1 MPTEPERVAAGLL
14 AALGGVVAGAV
25 LGALPVRAE
34 APLSAIDWLSESVAA
49 PAKPGTTGNGVTGN
63 GIPGGGVAGG
73 TAGSGGGVAGNG
85 TVIPPAR
92 ADEPAISKS
101 GALPANVAVSVI
113 GGPSPDA
120 VGLLSSA
127 ATGFP
132 HELWGLGRLD
142 EVTAAIRG
150 TQTEGLPA
158 LQSLLVTLLIAE
170 AAPPAD
176 AGDKAELLIARVD
189 KLLELGALDQAA
201 ALLEEA
207 GPDTNP
213 EVFRR
218 AFDVA
223 LLTGTED
230 AACAD
235 LAKAPALAPTLTTR
249 VFCLARSGD
258 WNAAAL
264 TLRTAQALGHVSG
277 LEDTLLSRFL
287 DPDLDEGE
295 ELPAPPSPV
304 TPLIWRIYDAIGEPL
319 PTTMMP
325 LAFAHAE
332 LSPRAG
338 WKAQLEAAERL
349 ARAGVIPAN
358 QLLGLYTQR
367 KPAASGGVW
376 DRAEAFQRFDAALTA
391 GDVGAIEQRLPLAYA
406 RMADVEAE
414 VPFAE
419 LFAAAL
425 ARLPLTGDAA
435 RIGYDMGLL
444 SPDYR
449 SLAAS
454 ALSPGD
460 MRARFLAGLAAG
472 AVGGLVPPDSM
483 ARAIAPAFT
492 APAIPAQAQELLA
505 QKRVGEAI
513 LMAVALIDTGLKGD
527 LPRVAEGLSL
537 LRRLGLEDV
546 ARRTAL
552 ELMILERRG

>member
-1 MPTEPERVAAGLL
+1 MPTER
-14 AALGGVVAGAV
+14 AGAGHG
-25 LGALPVRAE
+25 GALILALLLTASAARAE
-34 APLSAIDWLSESVAA
+34 APLSAIDWLSESVSS
-49 PAKPGTTGNGVTGN
+49 PA
-63 GIPGGGVAGG
+63 
-73 TAGSGGGVAGNG
+73 AGSPATNG
-85 TVIPPAR
+85 SVTLPPPS
-92 ADEPAISKS
+92 DEPAVTSDS
-101 GALPANVAVSVI
+101 ALPGDVAVSVI

-120 VGLLSSA
+120 VGLLSPA

-132 HELWGLGRLD
+132 QDLWGLGRLT

-150 TQTEGLPA
+150 AQAEGLPA
-158 LQSLLVTLLIAE
+158 LQALLVTLLIAE

-176 AGDKAELLIARVD
+176 AGDRADLLIARVD
-189 KLLELGALDQAA
+189 KLLEIGALDQAA
-201 ALLEEA
+201 ALLQEA
-207 GPDTNP
+207 GTDTNP

-230 AACAD
+230 AACET
-235 LAKAPALAPTLTTR
+235 LARAPTLAPTLTTR

-277 LEDTLLSRFL
+277 VEDALLSRFL
-287 DPDLDEGE
+287 DPDLYEGE
-295 ELPAPPSPV
+295 PVPDPPKPV
-304 TPLIWRIYDAIGEPL
+304 TPLIWRIYEAIGEPL

-358 QLLGLYTQR
+358 QLLGLYTER

-376 DRAEAFQRFDAALTA
+376 DRAEAFQRFDAALSR
-391 GDVGAIEQRLPLAYA
+391 GDLGSIEQRLPLAFA

-414 VPFAE
+414 VPFAD
-419 LFAAAL
+419 LFAARL
-425 ARLPLTGDAA
+425 ADLPLTGDAA
-435 RIGYDMGLL
+435 RIAYEMGLL

-449 SLAAS
+449 SLATS
-454 ALSPGD
+454 PLSPGD
-460 MRARFLAGLAAG
+460 LRAKFLAGLAAG
-472 AVGGLVPPDSM
+472 SVQGLAAPDSM

-492 APAIPAQAQELLA
+492 QPAIPAAAEDLLT
-505 QKRVGEAI
+505 QNRTGEAI
-513 LMAVALIDTGLKGD
+513 LLAVALIDTGLKGD
-527 LPRVAEGLSL
+527 LPRVAEGLAL
-537 LRRLGLEDV
+537 LRKLGLEDV

-552 ELMILERRG
+552 ELMLLERRG

>member
-1 MPTEPERVAAGLL
+1 MRTEPRGGALIL
-14 AALGGVVAGAV
+14 AAL
-25 LGALPVRAE
+25 LLALPARAE
-34 APLSAIDWLSESVAA
+34 APLSAIDWLSESVSAPAA
-49 PAKPGTTGNGVTGN
+49 PPPA
-63 GIPGGGVAGG
+63 
-73 TAGSGGGVAGNG
+73 AGNG
-85 TVIPPAR
+85 SITLPAP
-92 ADEPAISKS
+92 ADEPAVTED
-101 GALPANVAVSVI
+101 GALPGDVAVSVI

-132 HELWGLGRLD
+132 HDLWGLGRLA
-142 EVTAAIRG
+142 EVTGAIRDARAD
-150 TQTEGLPA
+150 GLPA
-158 LQSLLVTLLIAE
+158 LQGLLVTLLIAE
-170 AAPPAD
+170 SAPPAD
-176 AGDKAELLIARVD
+176 AGQGAELLIARVD
-189 KLLELGALDQAA
+189 KLLELGALDQAS
-201 ALLEEA
+201 ALLAEA
-207 GPDTNP
+207 GTDTNP

-230 AACAD
+230 AACVTME
-235 LAKAPALAPTLTTR
+235 KAPTLAPTLTTR

-277 LEDTLLSRFL
+277 VEDALLSRFL
-287 DPDLDEGE
+287 DPDLYEGE
-295 ELPAPPSPV
+295 EVPDPPKPV
-304 TPLIWRIYDAIGEPL
+304 TPLIWRIYEAIGEPL

-358 QLLGLYTQR
+358 QLLGLYTER

-376 DRAEAFQRFDAALTA
+376 DRAEAFQRFDAALSA
-391 GDVGAIEQRLPLAYA
+391 GDLGTIEQRLPLAYA
-406 RMADVEAE
+406 RMADAEAE

-419 LFAAAL
+419 LYAARL
-425 ARLPLTGDAA
+425 SGLPLTGDAA
-435 RIGYDMGLL
+435 RIAYEMGLL
-444 SPDYR
+444 APEYR

-454 ALSPGD
+454 PLSPGD
-460 MRARFLAGLAAG
+460 LRSRFLAGLAAG
-472 AVGGLVPPDSM
+472 SVQGLPPPDSM
-483 ARAIAPAFT
+483 GRAIAPAFS
-492 APAIPAQAQELLA
+492 APAIPPAAQALLD
-505 QKRVGEAI
+505 QKRTGEAI
-513 LMAVALIDTGLKGD
+513 LLAIALIDTGLKGD
-527 LPRVAEGLSL
+527 QPRVAEGLAL

-552 ELMILERRG
+552 ELMLLERRG